1 MSMRDRGQQ
10 SRLTRDASSG
20 PINQPFQSPGVT
32 RRTFLHRSLLGGAA
46 AGAASAGWFPIF
58 NTVDLAFG
66 AQEFR
71 FAVMADTHMY
81 PKQLNTR
88 FVEKT
93 VKAVQEIKAMDPP
106 ADFFVLNG
114 DIAQLANPEELELG
128 RDIFSELPIK
138 RMILR

>member
-10 SRLTRDASSG
+10 SRGTGEGGAE
-20 PINQPFQSPGVT
+20 QPTLPGVT

-106 ADFFVLNG
+106 
-114 DIAQLANPEELELG
+114 
-128 RDIFSELPIK
+128 
-138 RMILR
+138 